1 MSKSFK
7 KQKIGKI
14 TDLDEAI
21 QRLKNQYRVYSEE
34 YGTKI
39 FNLQSFEERYRNAL
53 ANKIDLSTFLLA
65 EIDVITELKI
75 KVEKP
80 GTEEIKDTIPT
91 FGDLADKIIE
101 DNRDRIKGYRF
112 IDFHP
117 DAEEETK
124 HLLGAVTEFYYE
136 VWGKINELIRALG
149 LKGSDDV
156 RMKLEN
162 DFTFFAI
169 PVRGSYSRAVEDYV
183 LALSRKN
190 PADNEKAAVN
200 FMRFGGI
207 LLNNCL
213 RVVNDGLSTLETM
226 PEADNKLKVLNRY
239 KDILKKIIED
249 FRLTEIR
256 GY

>member
-7 KQKIGKI
+7 KQKGSKNLDI
-14 TDLDEAI
+14 DEAI
-21 QRLKNQYRVYSEE
+21 QKLKNQYREYSEE
-34 YGTKI
+34 HGTKI

-53 ANKIDLSTFLLA
+53 ANKIDLNTFLLA
-65 EIDVITELKI
+65 EIEVFKELKKKI
-75 KVEKP
+75 TKPDAEEKKN
-80 GTEEIKDTIPT
+80 TAPT
-91 FGDLADKIIE
+91 YSELADKIIE
-101 DNRDRIKGYRF
+101 DNMDKIKGYRF

-124 HLLGAVTEFYYE
+124 HFLGAITEFYYE
-136 VWGKINELIRALG
+136 VWGKINELIRTLG
-149 LKGSDDV
+149 LKGTDDV
-156 RMKLEN
+156 RLKLEN

-169 PVRGSYSRAVEDYV
+169 PARGSYSMAVEDYV

-190 PADNEKAAVN
+190 PADSDKAAVN

-213 RVVNDGLSTLETM
+213 RVVKEGLSTFEAM
-226 PEADNKLKVLNRY
+226 PESANKLRTLERY
-239 KDILKKIIED
+239 KDILIKIIED
-249 FRLTEIR
+249 FRMSAIR

>member
-7 KQKIGKI
+7 KQKGGKAPDI
-14 TDLDEAI
+14 DEAI
-21 QRLKNQYRVYSEE
+21 QKLKNQYREYSEE
-34 YGTKI
+34 YGVKI

-53 ANKIDLSTFLLA
+53 ANKIDLYTFLLA
-65 EIDVITELKI
+65 EIEVFKELEK

-80 GTEEIKDTIPT
+80 GAEEAKDALPT
-91 FGDLADKIIE
+91 YSQLADKIIE
-101 DNRDRIKGYRF
+101 ENMDKIKGYRL

-124 HLLGAVTEFYYE
+124 YLLGAITEFYYE
-136 VWGKINELIRALG
+136 VWGKINEMIRILG
-149 LKGSDDV
+149 MKGSDDV
-156 RMKLEN
+156 RLKLEN

-183 LALSRKN
+183 LTLSRKS
-190 PADNEKAAVN
+190 PADNEKAAIN

-213 RVVNDGLSTLETM
+213 RMVNDGLSTLETM
-226 PEADNKLKVLNRY
+226 PEADNKLKDLNRY

-249 FRLTEIR
+249 FRLSEIR

>member
-7 KQKIGKI
+7 RQKTGKNLDI
-14 TDLDEAI
+14 DEAI
-21 QRLKNQYRVYSEE
+21 QKLKNKYREYLEE

-53 ANKIDLSTFLLA
+53 ANKIDLNTFLLA
-65 EIDVITELKI
+65 EIEVFKELKK

-80 GTEEIKDTIPT
+80 DTEEIKDTSPT
-91 FGDLADKIIE
+91 YSELADKIIE
-101 DNRDRIKGYRF
+101 DNMDKIKGYRF

-124 HLLGAVTEFYYE
+124 HLLGAITEFYYE
-136 VWGKINELIRALG
+136 VWGKINEMIRTLG
-149 LKGSDDV
+149 LKGTDDV
-156 RMKLEN
+156 RLKLEN

-190 PADNEKAAVN
+190 PVDNEKAAIN

-213 RVVNDGLSTLETM
+213 RVVNDGLSTLENI
-226 PEADNKLKVLNRY
+226 PESGDKLKVLNRY

>member
-7 KQKIGKI
+7 KPKISKSS
-14 TDLDEAI
+14 DLDEGI
-21 QRLKNQYRVYSEE
+21 QKLKNQYREYSES
-34 YGTKI
+34 YGAKI

-53 ANKIDLSTFLLA
+53 DNKIDLYTFLLA
-65 EIDVITELKI
+65 EIDVFNELKK
-75 KVEKP
+75 KVEKTD
-80 GTEEIKDTIPT
+80 TEEA
-91 FGDLADKIIE
+91 GDNLPSYSELADKIIE
-101 DNRDRIKGYRF
+101 NNMDRIKGYRL

-117 DAEEETK
+117 DAEEEAK
-124 HLLGAVTEFYYE
+124 HLLGAITEFYYE
-136 VWGKINELIRALG
+136 VWGKINEMIRTLG
-149 LKGSDDV
+149 LKGTDDV
-156 RMKLEN
+156 RLKLEN

-183 LALSRKN
+183 LTLSRKN

-213 RVVNDGLSTLETM
+213 RVVNDGLSALEAM
-226 PEADNKLKVLNRY
+226 PEAESKLKILKRY
-239 KDILKKIIED
+239 RDILKRIIED

>member
-7 KQKIGKI
+7 KQKSGKSLDI
-14 TDLDEAI
+14 DEAI
-21 QRLKNQYRVYSEE
+21 QKLKNQYREYSEE

-39 FNLQSFEERYRNAL
+39 FSLQSFEERYRNAL
-53 ANKIDLSTFLLA
+53 ANKIDLYTFMLA
-65 EIDVITELKI
+65 EIEVFNELKK
-75 KVEKP
+75 KVEKS
-80 GTEEIKDTIPT
+80 GAEEAGDTLPS
-91 FGDLADKIIE
+91 FNEVADKIIE
-101 DNRDRIKGYRF
+101 DNMDRIKGYRL

-124 HLLGAVTEFYYE
+124 HLLGAITEFYYE
-136 VWGKINELIRALG
+136 VWGKINEMIRTLG

-156 RMKLEN
+156 RLKLEN

-249 FRLTEIR
+249 FRLSEIR